1 VGRVASV
8 LSLATTTLTGKR
20 HNGAATE
27 TVALSPAWRW
37 TVRAQ
42 RRQQPGMLGG
52 GQDLVDR
59 ALPCGEDQRP
69 DPVTLGHP
77 HRC

>member
-1 VGRVASV
+1 MGRVASV
-8 LSLATTTLTGKR
+8 LSLVMTTLTGKR

-27 TVALSPAWRW
+27 TVALSPAG
-37 TVRAQ
+37 AGPFGHCADSQ
-42 RRQQPGMLGG
+42 HLSG
-52 GQDLVDR
+52 GQDLVSR

>member
-1 VGRVASV
+1 M
-8 LSLATTTLTGKR
+8 TTLTGKR

-37 TVRAQ
+37 TVRALRGQ
-42 RRQQPGMLGG
+42 YPLSG
-52 GQDLVDR
+52 GQDLVGY
-59 ALPCGEDQRP
+59 ALPCGEDQWP

>member
-1 VGRVASV
+1 M
-8 LSLATTTLTGKR
+8 TTTLTGKR
-20 HNGAATE
+20 HNGTATE

-37 TVRAQ
+37 TVRALRGQ
-42 RRQQPGMLGG
+42 SALSG
-52 GQDLVDR
+52 GQDLAGY
-59 ALPCGEDQRP
+59 ALPCGEDQWP

>member
-1 VGRVASV
+1 MGRVASV
-8 LSLATTTLTGKR
+8 LSLVMTTLTGKR

-27 TVALSPAWRW
+27 TVALSPAGDRA
-37 TVRAQ
+37 VRALRGQ
-42 RRQQPGMLGG
+42 YALSG
-52 GQDLVDR
+52 GQDLVGR
-59 ALPCGEDQRP
+59 ALPCGEDQWP

>member
-8 LSLATTTLTGKR
+8 LSLVMTTLTGKR
-20 HNGAATE
+20 HSGAATE
-27 TVALSPAWRW
+27 TVALSPTWRW
-37 TVRAQ
+37 TVRALRGQ
-42 RRQQPGMLGG
+42 HALSG
-52 GQDLVDR
+52 GQDLVGY
-59 ALPCGEDQRP
+59 ALPCGEDQWP